1 MNKKIIV
8 FLRRSIICGLCL
20 ITVVISL
27 FSYSCRKDIKSIEE
41 YYTYID
47 INDYARDSLGLE
59 SKDTLSGGIYLIKHK
74 EVRGPMPQKYDK
86 LYVYYR
92 GKLLT
97 GQEFGSQ
104 LMYKFEN
111 GDTIRDDEEKALIQK
126 PFSFIFRSDYP
137 SVIAGWDSVFG
148 KLRRGDSA
156 TFLIP
161 AKLAYGNVMQSK
173 IPPNSP
179 LRFDIKLLWLVGDT
193 VISGESENN
202 SGKSAPDIELSRI
215 LGLIK

>member
-1 MNKKIIV
+1 MRRKFIV
-8 FLRRSIICGLCL
+8 FWRQNIICRVFLMAL
-20 ITVVISL
+20 VILL

-47 INDYARDSLGLE
+47 INDYARDSLKL
-59 SKDTLSGGIYLIKHK
+59 SINDTLSGGIYLIKHK
-74 EVRGPMPQKYDK
+74 EVGGPMPKKYDK

-111 GDTIRDDEEKALIQK
+111 GDTIRDDEGKALIQK
-126 PFSFIFRSDYP
+126 PFSFMFRSDYP

-202 SGKSAPDIELSRI
+202 KSKSAPDIELSRI